1 MNAVTEATINLITLQ
16 SETIKR
22 CQNALNA
29 VEERDKTLKELL
41 EVIIEVLALNDAGSV
56 SIAINSIQNI
66 IQQLN
71 NNKS

>member
-1 MNAVTEATINLITLQ
+1 MNAVTEATINLIQLQ

-56 SIAINSIQNI
+56 SIAIDSIQSI

>member
-1 MNAVTEATINLITLQ
+1 MDTLTKETIDLIQQQ

-22 CQNALNA
+22 CQNALHA

-41 EVIIEVLALNDAGSV
+41 EVIVEVLELHNPNSV
-56 SIAINSIQNI
+56 STAISSIQNI

>member
-1 MNAVTEATINLITLQ
+1 MDTLTKETIDLIKQQ

-41 EVIIEVLALNDAGSV
+41 EVIVEVLELHNASSV
-56 SIAINSIQNI
+56 NTAIDSIQNI